1 MNRMESFVF
10 DTMCVRVYIN
20 VYVVF
25 MKIKTDAMKYIIMIL
40 WICHVHILWAG
51 FHLQSILKKKTP
63 LSTSPTSPTSSSN
76 LGRFP
81 PTRFP
86 QRGKMSRGSEL
97 IPGNAAVPL
106 TPMLTG
112 PKEVGSCRKSPMGW
126 LLWTFRFICL
136 VTIWVFP
143 KIGVFPQNGWFI
155 MENPIKMDDLGVPL
169 FLETP
174 IYIPSFYTWCL
185 NHAS

>member
-51 FHLQSILKKKTP
+51 FHLQSILKKKL
-63 LSTSPTSPTSSSN
+63 LSPPPTSPTSSSS

-126 LLWTFRFICL
+126 IPCCYGRFMCW

-143 KIGVFPQNGWFI
+143 KIVFFPRKWMVYNGK
-155 MENPIKMDDLGVPL
+155 P
-169 FLETP
+169 
-174 IYIPSFYTWCL
+174 Y
-185 NHAS
+185 